1 VPGGPATLLAS
12 PNTTDLRWESWEY
25 GACKHI
31 LYRTVGGY
39 SEPESGFKVFDIC
52 CFVPSLLFLLFLLY
66 SLPRTRQKLAGSP
79 LLFLAVHALLGVTA
93 AASLLRCILMFLAP
107 SPNKDG
113 TAAGLEVVGWAGLQ
127 ATLAALE
134 LTALT
139 VFWLR
144 TLPAERASKR
154 LVGGILV
161 VCSLLGG
168 GLALLELSSPD
179 PRFLVI
185 HLDRTPLYGS
195 GGATAILLGS
205 LLAAAVYSA
214 LISARALQ
222 PGKQRSSTFTYCCVM
237 LGVSGSRALG
247 GILLAA
253 SIQFGFCLTS
263 LTLYLQVC
271 LVPPLVWLC
280 LLCPLLQLSQGHSL
294 LGQRGMTSEADW
306 LEAEDDLFST
316 QQQTYS
322 L

>member
-1 VPGGPATLLAS
+1 MCSA
-12 PNTTDLRWESWEY
+12 
-25 GACKHI
+25 
-31 LYRTVGGY
+31 
-39 SEPESGFKVFDIC
+39 
-52 CFVPSLLFLLFLLY
+52 
-66 SLPRTRQKLAGSP
+66 
-79 LLFLAVHALLGVTA
+79 
-93 AASLLRCILMFLAP
+93 
-107 SPNKDG
+107 NKDG

-263 LTLYLQVC
+263 LTLYLQVNDHTITASLTTCWCQVC

-280 LLCPLLQLSQGHSL
+280 LLCPLLQLSQVGGLQHQL
-294 LGQRGMTSEADW
+294 HCTALH
-306 LEAEDDLFST
+306 
-316 QQQTYS
+316 
-322 L
+322 